1 MGVCLARCP
10 RRRGPEGGL
19 ARVGENAVSRYELV
33 IFDFDGTL
41 ADSAAWMMRAVN
53 PMARRYGFKT
63 VTDEEIEMLRGRS
76 TREVIR
82 YLGVSPWKLP
92 LIARAGKK
100 LMAADAHTIPLFPQT
115 AEMLRALHR
124 AGVRIAVVSSNS
136 EQVIR
141 QVLGPDLE
149 NLISLYACGASLFGK
164 ARKFKQVTAKGVAR
178 DKVICIGDETRDIE
192 AARAVGLACG
202 AVNWGYA
209 KPDILAEHRPTVS
222 FNTMTEIVSYV
233 AASSPA
239 VAGD

>member
-1 MGVCLARCP
+1 M
-10 RRRGPEGGL
+10 
-19 ARVGENAVSRYELV
+19 GENGVSRYELV

-100 LMAADAHTIPLFPQT
+100 LMAADAHTIPLFPET
-115 AEMLRALHR
+115 AKMLRALHG
-124 AGVRIAVVSSNS
+124 AGVKIAVVSSNS

-141 QVLGPDLE
+141 RVLGPELSE
-149 NLISLYACGASLFGK
+149 LISLYACGASLFGK
-164 ARKFKQVTAKGVAR
+164 ARKFKQVTARGVSR

-192 AARAVGLACG
+192 AARAVGLDCG
-202 AVNWGYA
+202 AVGWGYA
-209 KPDILAEHRPTVS
+209 KPSILAEHRPTVS
-222 FNTMTEIVSYV
+222 FNSMSEIISFV
-233 AASSPA
+233 AASEA
-239 VAGD
+239 RGGGD

>member
-1 MGVCLARCP
+1 MSADALG
-10 RRRGPEGGL
+10 EGG
-19 ARVGENAVSRYELV
+19 VSRYELV

-63 VTDEEIEMLRGRS
+63 VTDEEIEMLRGRP

-100 LMAADAHTIPLFPQT
+100 LMAADAHTIPLFPET
-115 AEMLRALHR
+115 ERMLKALHA
-124 AGVRIAVVSSNS
+124 AGVKIAVVSSNS

-141 QVLGPDLE
+141 RVLGPELE
-149 NLISLYACGASLFGK
+149 HLISLYACGASLFGK
-164 ARKFKQVTAKGVAR
+164 ARKFKQVTARGVSR

-192 AARAVGLACG
+192 AARAVGLDCG
-202 AVNWGYA
+202 AVGWGYA
-209 KPDILAEHRPTVS
+209 KPSLLAEHRPTVS
-222 FNTMTEIVSYV
+222 FATMSDIISYV
-233 AASSPA
+233 AASNPA
-239 VAGD
+239 VGGD

>member
-1 MGVCLARCP
+1 MQGDFQ
-10 RRRGPEGGL
+10 
-19 ARVGENAVSRYELV
+19 RVGEKDVARYELV

-100 LMAADAHTIPLFPQT
+100 MMAADAHKIPLFPET
-115 AEMLRALHR
+115 ARMLRALHA
-124 AGVRIAVVSSNS
+124 AGVKIAVVSSNS

-141 QVLGPDLE
+141 RVLGPELAE
-149 NLISLYACGASLFGK
+149 LISLYSCGASLFGK
-164 ARKFKQVTAKGVAR
+164 ARKFKQVTARGVSR
-178 DKVICIGDETRDIE
+178 DRVICIGDETRDIE
-192 AARAVGLACG
+192 AARAVGLDCG
-202 AVNWGYA
+202 AVGWGYA
-209 KPDILAEHRPTVS
+209 KPSILAEHRPTVS
-222 FNTMTEIVSYV
+222 FSSMSEIISYV
-233 AASSPA
+233 AASGA
-239 VAGD
+239 WGGGD

>member
-1 MGVCLARCP
+1 MGEDVI
-10 RRRGPEGGL
+10 
-19 ARVGENAVSRYELV
+19 SRYELV

-100 LMAADAHTIPLFPQT
+100 LMAADAHTIPLFPET
-115 AEMLRALHR
+115 ARMLRTLHE
-124 AGVRIAVVSSNS
+124 AGVKIAVVSSNS
-136 EQVIR
+136 EAVIR
-141 QVLGPDLE
+141 RVLGKELGD
-149 NLISLYACGASLFGK
+149 LISLYSCGASLFGK
-164 ARKFKQVTAKGVAR
+164 ARKFKQVTSKGVSR

-192 AARAVGLACG
+192 AARAVGLDCG
-202 AVNWGYA
+202 AVGWGYA
-209 KPDILAEHRPTVS
+209 KPAILAQHGPTVS
-222 FNTMTEIVSYV
+222 FASMSEIISYV
-233 AASSPA
+233 GASKA
-239 VAGD
+239 VVGGD

>member
-1 MGVCLARCP
+1 
-10 RRRGPEGGL
+10 
-19 ARVGENAVSRYELV
+19 VGENGVSRYELV

-100 LMAADAHTIPLFPQT
+100 LMAADAHTIPLFPET
-115 AEMLRALHR
+115 AKMLRALHG
-124 AGVRIAVVSSNS
+124 AGVKIAVVSSNS

-141 QVLGPDLE
+141 RVLGPELSE
-149 NLISLYACGASLFGK
+149 LISLYACGASLFGK
-164 ARKFKQVTAKGVAR
+164 ARKFKQVTARGVSR

-192 AARAVGLACG
+192 AARAVGLDCG
-202 AVNWGYA
+202 AVGWGYA
-209 KPDILAEHRPTVS
+209 KPSILAEHRPTVS
-222 FNTMTEIVSYV
+222 FNSMSEIISFV
-233 AASSPA
+233 AASEA
-239 VAGD
+239 RGGGD

>member
-1 MGVCLARCP
+1 MRLVWCELM
-10 RRRGPEGGL
+10 EDIS
-19 ARVGENAVSRYELV
+19 RVGKNAVSRYELV

-100 LMAADAHTIPLFPQT
+100 LMAADAHTIPLFPET
-115 AEMLRALHR
+115 EKMLRALHA
-124 AGVRIAVVSSNS
+124 AGVKIAVVSSNS
-136 EQVIR
+136 ETVIR
-141 QVLGPDLE
+141 RVLGEELG

-164 ARKFKQVTAKGVAR
+164 ARKFKQVTRQGVAR
-178 DKVICIGDETRDIE
+178 DKIICIGDETRDIE
-192 AARAVGLACG
+192 AARAVGLDCG
-202 AVNWGYA
+202 AVGWGYA
-209 KPDILAEHRPTVS
+209 KPSILAQHGPTVS
-222 FNTMTEIVSYV
+222 FNSMSEIISYV
-233 AASSPA
+233 GASKTA
-239 VAGD
+239 VGGD

>member
-1 MGVCLARCP
+1 
-10 RRRGPEGGL
+10 
-19 ARVGENAVSRYELV
+19 VGENAVSRYELV

-100 LMAADAHTIPLFPQT
+100 LMAADAHTIPLFPET
-115 AEMLRALHR
+115 ARMLSALHTS
-124 AGVRIAVVSSNS
+124 GVKIAVVSSNS

-141 QVLGPDLE
+141 RVLGPELSE
-149 NLISLYACGASLFGK
+149 LISLYACGASLFGK
-164 ARKFKQVTAKGVAR
+164 ARKFKQVTARGVSR

-192 AARAVGLACG
+192 AARAVGLDCG
-202 AVNWGYA
+202 AVGWGYA
-209 KPDILAEHRPTVS
+209 KPSILAQHRPTVS
-222 FNTMTEIVSYV
+222 FNSMSEIISYV
-233 AASSPA
+233 AASNARSG
-239 VAGD
+239 GD

>member
-1 MGVCLARCP
+1 M
-10 RRRGPEGGL
+10 
-19 ARVGENAVSRYELV
+19 GENGVSRYDLV

-100 LMAADAHTIPLFPQT
+100 LMAADAHTIPLFPET
-115 AEMLRALHR
+115 AKMLRALHG
-124 AGVRIAVVSSNS
+124 AGVKIAVVSSNS

-141 QVLGPDLE
+141 RVLGPELSE
-149 NLISLYACGASLFGK
+149 LISLYACGASLFGK
-164 ARKFKQVTAKGVAR
+164 ARKFKQVTARGVSR

-192 AARAVGLACG
+192 AARAVGLDCG
-202 AVNWGYA
+202 AVGWGYA
-209 KPDILAEHRPTVS
+209 KPSILAEHRPTVS
-222 FNTMTEIVSYV
+222 FNSMSEIISFV
-233 AASSPA
+233 AASEA
-239 VAGD
+239 RGGGD

>member
-1 MGVCLARCP
+1 MGERS
-10 RRRGPEGGL
+10 RRRGAQGDFE
-19 ARVGENAVSRYELV
+19 RVGENGVSRYDLV

-100 LMAADAHTIPLFPQT
+100 LMAADAHTIPLFPET
-115 AEMLRALHR
+115 AKMLRALHG
-124 AGVRIAVVSSNS
+124 AGVKIAVVSSNS

-141 QVLGPDLE
+141 RVLGPELSE
-149 NLISLYACGASLFGK
+149 LISLYACGASLFGK
-164 ARKFKQVTAKGVAR
+164 ARKFKQVTARGVSR

-192 AARAVGLACG
+192 AARAVGLDCG
-202 AVNWGYA
+202 AVGWGYA
-209 KPDILAEHRPTVS
+209 KPSILAEHRPTVS
-222 FNTMTEIVSYV
+222 FNSMSEIISFV
-233 AASSPA
+233 AASEA
-239 VAGD
+239 RGGGD

>member
-1 MGVCLARCP
+1 M
-10 RRRGPEGGL
+10 
-19 ARVGENAVSRYELV
+19 GENGVSRYDLV

-63 VTDEEIEMLRGRS
+63 VTDDEIEMLRGRS

-100 LMAADAHTIPLFPQT
+100 LMAADAHTIPLFPET
-115 AEMLRALHR
+115 AKMLRALHG
-124 AGVRIAVVSSNS
+124 AGVKIAVVSSNS

-141 QVLGPDLE
+141 RVLGPELSE
-149 NLISLYACGASLFGK
+149 LISLYSCGASLFGK
-164 ARKFKQVTAKGVAR
+164 ARKFKQVTARGVSR

-192 AARAVGLACG
+192 AARAVGLDCG
-202 AVNWGYA
+202 AVGWGYA
-209 KPDILAEHRPTVS
+209 KPSILAEHRPTVS
-222 FNTMTEIVSYV
+222 FNSMSEIISFV
-233 AASSPA
+233 AASEA
-239 VAGD
+239 RGGGD

>member
-1 MGVCLARCP
+1 M
-10 RRRGPEGGL
+10 
-19 ARVGENAVSRYELV
+19 GENGVSRYELV

-100 LMAADAHTIPLFPQT
+100 LMAADAHTIPLFPET
-115 AEMLRALHR
+115 AKMLRALHG
-124 AGVRIAVVSSNS
+124 AGVKIAVVSSNS
-136 EQVIR
+136 EDVIR
-141 QVLGPDLE
+141 RVLGPELAE
-149 NLISLYACGASLFGK
+149 LISLYACGASLFGK
-164 ARKFKQVTAKGVAR
+164 ARKFKQVTARGVSR

-192 AARAVGLACG
+192 AARAVGLDCG
-202 AVNWGYA
+202 AVGWGYA
-209 KPDILAEHRPTVS
+209 KPSILAEHRPTVS
-222 FNTMTEIVSYV
+222 FNSMSEIISFV
-233 AASSPA
+233 AASEA
-239 VAGD
+239 RGGGD

>member
-1 MGVCLARCP
+1 M
-10 RRRGPEGGL
+10 
-19 ARVGENAVSRYELV
+19 GENGVSRYELV

-100 LMAADAHTIPLFPQT
+100 LMAADAHTIPLFPET
-115 AEMLRALHR
+115 AKMLRALHE
-124 AGVRIAVVSSNS
+124 AGVKIAVVSSNS
-136 EQVIR
+136 EDVIR
-141 QVLGPDLE
+141 RVLGPELAE
-149 NLISLYACGASLFGK
+149 LISLYACGASLFGK
-164 ARKFKQVTAKGVAR
+164 ARKFKQVTARGVSR

-192 AARAVGLACG
+192 AARAVGLDCG
-202 AVNWGYA
+202 AVGWGYA
-209 KPDILAEHRPTVS
+209 KPSILAEHRPTVS
-222 FNTMTEIVSYV
+222 FNSMSEIISFV
-233 AASSPA
+233 AASEA
-239 VAGD
+239 RGGGD

>member
-1 MGVCLARCP
+1 M
-10 RRRGPEGGL
+10 
-19 ARVGENAVSRYELV
+19 GENGVSRYELV

-100 LMAADAHTIPLFPQT
+100 LMAADAHTIPLFPET
-115 AEMLRALHR
+115 AKMLRALHD
-124 AGVRIAVVSSNS
+124 AGVKIAVVSSNS
-136 EQVIR
+136 EDVIR
-141 QVLGPDLE
+141 RVLGPELAD
-149 NLISLYACGASLFGK
+149 LISLYACGASLFGK
-164 ARKFKQVTAKGVAR
+164 ARKFKQVTARGVSR

-192 AARAVGLACG
+192 AARAVGLDCG
-202 AVNWGYA
+202 AVGWGYA
-209 KPDILAEHRPTVS
+209 KPSILAEHRPTVS
-222 FNTMTEIVSYV
+222 FNSMSEIISFV
-233 AASSPA
+233 AASEA
-239 VAGD
+239 RGGGE

>member
-1 MGVCLARCP
+1 MG
-10 RRRGPEGGL
+10 EF
-19 ARVGENAVSRYELV
+19 AVSRYDLV

-63 VTDEEIEMLRGRS
+63 VTDDEIEMLRGRS

-100 LMAADAHTIPLFPQT
+100 LMAADAHTIPLFPET
-115 AEMLRALHR
+115 TKMLRALHE

-136 EQVIR
+136 EAVIR
-141 QVLGPDLE
+141 RVLGEELG

-164 ARKFKQVTAKGVAR
+164 ARKFKQVTAKGVSR
-178 DKVICIGDETRDIE
+178 EKVICIGDETRDIE
-192 AARAVGLACG
+192 AARAVGLDCG
-202 AVNWGYA
+202 AVGWGYA
-209 KPDILAEHRPTVS
+209 KPAILAQHGPTVS
-222 FNTMTEIVSYV
+222 FSSMSEIISYV
-233 AASSPA
+233 GASSVA
-239 VAGD
+239 VGGD

>member
-1 MGVCLARCP
+1 
-10 RRRGPEGGL
+10 
-19 ARVGENAVSRYELV
+19 VGENGVSRYELV

-100 LMAADAHTIPLFPQT
+100 LMAADAHTIPLFPET
-115 AEMLRALHR
+115 AKMLRALHG
-124 AGVRIAVVSSNS
+124 AGVKIAVVSSNS

-141 QVLGPDLE
+141 RVLGPELSE
-149 NLISLYACGASLFGK
+149 LISLYACGASLFGK
-164 ARKFKQVTAKGVAR
+164 ARKFKQVTARGVSR

-192 AARAVGLACG
+192 AARAVGLDCG
-202 AVNWGYA
+202 AVGWGYA
-209 KPDILAEHRPTVS
+209 KPSILAEHRPTVS
-222 FNTMTEIVSYV
+222 FNSRSEIISFV
-233 AASSPA
+233 AASEA
-239 VAGD
+239 RGGGD

>member
-1 MGVCLARCP
+1 M
-10 RRRGPEGGL
+10 
-19 ARVGENAVSRYELV
+19 GENGVSRYELV

-100 LMAADAHTIPLFPQT
+100 LMAADAHTIPLFPET
-115 AEMLRALHR
+115 AKMLRALHG
-124 AGVRIAVVSSNS
+124 AGVKIAVVSSNS

-141 QVLGPDLE
+141 RVLGPELSE
-149 NLISLYACGASLFGK
+149 LISLYSCGASLFGK
-164 ARKFKQVTAKGVAR
+164 ARKFKQVTARGVSR

-192 AARAVGLACG
+192 AARAVGLDCG
-202 AVNWGYA
+202 AVGWGYA
-209 KPDILAEHRPTVS
+209 KPSILAEHRPTVS
-222 FNTMTEIVSYV
+222 FNSMSEIISFV
-233 AASSPA
+233 AASEA
-239 VAGD
+239 RGGGD

>member
-1 MGVCLARCP
+1 M
-10 RRRGPEGGL
+10 
-19 ARVGENAVSRYELV
+19 GENGVSRYELV

-100 LMAADAHTIPLFPQT
+100 LMAADAHTIPLFPET
-115 AEMLRALHR
+115 AKMLRALHG
-124 AGVRIAVVSSNS
+124 AGVKIAVVSSNS

-141 QVLGPDLE
+141 RVLGPELSE
-149 NLISLYACGASLFGK
+149 LISLYACGASLFGK
-164 ARKFKQVTAKGVAR
+164 ARKFKQVTARGVSR

-192 AARAVGLACG
+192 AARAVGLDCC
-202 AVNWGYA
+202 AVGWGYA
-209 KPDILAEHRPTVS
+209 KPSILAEHRPTVS
-222 FNTMTEIVSYV
+222 FNSMSEIISFV
-233 AASSPA
+233 AASEA
-239 VAGD
+239 RGGGD

>member
-1 MGVCLARCP
+1 
-10 RRRGPEGGL
+10 
-19 ARVGENAVSRYELV
+19 VGENGVSRYELV

-100 LMAADAHTIPLFPQT
+100 LMAADAHTIPLFPET
-115 AEMLRALHR
+115 AKMLRALHG
-124 AGVRIAVVSSNS
+124 AGVKIAVVSSNS

-141 QVLGPDLE
+141 RVLGPELSE
-149 NLISLYACGASLFGK
+149 LISLYACGASLFGK
-164 ARKFKQVTAKGVAR
+164 ARKFKQVTARGVSR

-192 AARAVGLACG
+192 AARAVGLDCG
-202 AVNWGYA
+202 AVGWGYA
-209 KPDILAEHRPTVS
+209 KPSILAEHRPTVS
-222 FNTMTEIVSYV
+222 FNSMSEIISFM
-233 AASSPA
+233 AASEA
-239 VAGD
+239 RGGGD